1 MRVTKLIREYVEKR
15 VVAAYPKSEAELAWE
30 AKSKKV
36 NEALTKANGLINE
49 ASRKIAEEI
58 NAEFGLA
65 VGGYR
70 LEGRED
76 TYRSIVYTTYYG
88 DCEEYQACRKAED
101 ERRKKIKE
109 TIEEILVNLELGG
122 SKAELEEMLAKV
134 NKGE

>member
-1 MRVTKLIREYVEKR
+1 MRVTKLIREYVEKK
-15 VVAAYPKSEAELAWE
+15 VKEVYPKSEAELAWE

-36 NEALTKANGLINE
+36 NEALTKANELINK
-49 ASRKIAEEI
+49 ASREIAEKI

-70 LEGRED
+70 LEGRDD
-76 TYRSIVYTTYYG
+76 TYRSIIYTTYYA

-109 TIEEILVNLELGG
+109 TIEEILINLELGG
-122 SKAELEEMLAKV
+122 TKADLDEMLAKV
-134 NKGE
+134 GKGE